1 MLFILRSV
9 VYRSFPTSNHNS
21 ATSFNTDAALYIVRF
36 LHQTTTSYCTL
47 PTDFLLY
54 IVRFL
59 HQTTTVITSNP
70 NLELLYIVRF
80 LHQTTTIVI
89 YLLFN
94 ECCISFVS
102 YIKPQLPTVAEF
114 QSDCCISFVS
124 YIKPQRAATRK
135 RGELVVY
142 RSFPTSNHNYLQR
155 RAPPTRL
162 YIVRFLHQ
170 TTTAINHRAFAEK
183 LYIVRFLHQTTTCPP
198 FFLLLL
204 CCISF
209 VSYIKPQPDTL
220 QLIRALRCISFVSYI
235 KPQPFLSRACNI
247 NSCISFVSYI
257 KPQLEREDDMLKQVV
272 YRSFPTSNCIALN

>member
-36 LHQTTTSYCTL
+36 LHQTTTTRHGACPLKGCISFVSYIKPQPLTKG
-47 PTDFLLY
+47 
-54 IVRFL
+54 ISGGV
-59 HQTTTVITSNP
+59 S
-70 NLELLYIVRF
+70 
-80 LHQTTTIVI
+80 
-89 YLLFN
+89 
-94 ECCISFVS
+94 CISFVS
-102 YIKPQLPTVAEF
+102 YIKPQLNSSAYFATA
-114 QSDCCISFVS
+114 CCISFVS

-272 YRSFPTSNCIALN
+272 YRSFPTSNHN

>member
-142 RSFPTSNHNYLQR
+142 RSFPTSNHNPFSVGPVTLTVVYR
-155 RAPPTRL
+155 SFPTSNHNL
-162 YIVRFLHQ
+162 NVRM
-170 TTTAINHRAFAEK
+170 TCSNK
-183 LYIVRFLHQTTTCPP
+183 LYIVRFLHQTVLP
-198 FFLLLL
+198 
-204 CCISF
+204 
-209 VSYIKPQPDTL
+209 
-220 QLIRALRCISFVSYI
+220 
-235 KPQPFLSRACNI
+235 
-247 NSCISFVSYI
+247 
-257 KPQLEREDDMLKQVV
+257 
-272 YRSFPTSNCIALN
+272 

>member
-1 MLFILRSV
+1 M
-9 VYRSFPTSNHNS
+9 
-21 ATSFNTDAALYIVRF
+21 YIVRF
-36 LHQTTTSYCTL
+36 LHQTTTEFISIFC
-47 PTDFLLY
+47 D
-54 IVRFL
+54 
-59 HQTTTVITSNP
+59 SM
-70 NLELLYIVRF
+70 LYIVRF
-80 LHQTTTIVI
+80 LHQTTTIGCLHI
-89 YLLFN
+89 LSIKL
-94 ECCISFVS
+94 
-102 YIKPQLPTVAEF
+102 YIVRFLHQTTTARLQVTW
-114 QSDCCISFVS
+114 SLSCISFVS

-272 YRSFPTSNCIALN
+272 YRSFPTSNHN